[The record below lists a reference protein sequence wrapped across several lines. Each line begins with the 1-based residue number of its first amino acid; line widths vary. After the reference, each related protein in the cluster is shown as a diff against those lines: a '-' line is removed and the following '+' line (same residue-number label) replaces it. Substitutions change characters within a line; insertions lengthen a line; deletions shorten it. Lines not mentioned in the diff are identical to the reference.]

1 MSQCKQC
8 GKDFPIH
15 DRDRAFYHKVS
26 PSIAGQTYELPAP
39 SHCPE
44 CRLVR
49 RLTWRNETA
58 LYQRKS
64 DFTGKDIISIFSPD
78 KPYKVY
84 ELGYYDKLDLLQWG
98 IDIDPTQAIFPQM
111 ASFLKQVP
119 KQSLVNFGENE
130 NGEYCNYSF
139 QCKSCYLCFW
149 GDYGQD
155 SLYNYAFVNLK
166 DCVDTFWLF
175 DAELCYEMV
184 DCNKCFRSKYCQNSD
199 NCSDSAFLFNCK
211 DLNHCMFCVNLSH
224 KEYCLFN
231 QQYTREE
238 YLEKIKAWDLGSRA
252 QVEKCWQEF
261 QQFLQPFPI
270 RNLNLVNVENVT
282 GDVNRN
288 SKNCFDCYHMVE
300 SEDCSYGID
309 HIKNHDV
316 YDSYGC
322 VELSNCCEVLCA
334 LNSQNIYFSFDI
346 YTSYNLFYS
355 ISCRDCKDC
364 FGCVG
369 LRHKQYC
376 IFNKQYTKEQYE
388 ALLAQILTTMTATG
402 EWGEFLPA
410 QISPFGYNE
419 TAAQEYFPLSKDQ
432 ALAKNYLW
440 SDYQAPLPQVKSVL
454 EGTALADN
462 IQTVD
467 DSVLDNAISCKDSGR
482 LFRLTKQ
489 ELAFYRTYNIPLPQ
503 RHSDERRHVRM
514 RLKNPRAI
522 HSSQCDK
529 CHNEMLTSVPST
541 NTRPVYCEKCYSELM
556 Y

>member
-1 MSQCKQC
+1 MAQCKQC
-8 GKDFPIH
+8 GQEFPIH
-15 DRDRAFYHKVS
+15 ERDRAFYHKVS
-26 PSIAGQTYELPAP
+26 PVVNGKTYELPAP
-39 SHCPE
+39 TQCPQ
-44 CRLVR
+44 CRLKR
-49 RLTWRNETA
+49 RLIWRNETA

-64 DFTGKDIISIFSPD
+64 DFTGKEIISIFSPD

-84 ELGYYDKLDLLQWG
+84 ELGHYEKLDLLQWG
-98 IDIDPTQAIFPQM
+98 MAIDPDQAVFPQM
-111 ASFLKQVP
+111 NNFLKQVP
-119 KQSLVNFGENE
+119 RQSLVNFGENE

-139 QCKSCYLCFW
+139 ECKNCYLCFW

-155 SLYNYAFVNLK
+155 SLYNYAFVNLIN
-166 DCVDTFWLF
+166 CVDTFWLF
-175 DAELCYEMV
+175 DSELCYEMV

-199 NCSDSAFLFNCK
+199 NISDSAFIFNCR
-211 DLNHCMFCVNLSH
+211 DLNHCMFCVNIDH

-238 YLEKIKAWDLGSRA
+238 YLEKIKAWDLGDRTI
-252 QVEKCWQEF
+252 VEQCWQEF
-261 QQFLQPFPI
+261 KKFLQPFPI

-322 VELSNCCEVLCA
+322 VELSLCCETLCA

-346 YTSYNLFYS
+346 YTSHNLFYC

-376 IFNKQYTKEQYE
+376 IFNKQYTKEEYE
-388 ALLAQILTTMTATG
+388 QIIAKVLVTMTKTG

-410 QISPFGYNE
+410 SMSPFGYNE
-419 TAAQEYFPLSKDQ
+419 TAAQEYFPITKAEAIAQ
-432 ALAKNYLW
+432 NYPW
-440 SDYQAPLPQVKSVL
+440 SDYEAPIPQVNSTI
-454 EGTALADN
+454 EGNTLANN
-462 IQTVD
+462 IKDIND
-467 DSVLDNAISCKDSGR
+467 DILHQAIRCAETGK

-489 ELAFYRTYNIPLPQ
+489 ELSFYRNHNIPVPQ
-503 RHSDERRHVRM
+503 THSDARRHTRM
-514 RLKNPRAI
+514 LQKNPRSTHAC
-522 HSSQCDK
+522 QCSK
-529 CHNEMLTSVPST
+529 CSLPMITSVPIS
-541 NTRPVYCEKCYSELM
+541 NTRPVYCEQCYIDLK